1 MPFELKQEKKKTK
14 PRYFKAFFVKIF
26 RTYLFR
32 SRRTGTAFYSEK
44 GLIEVIALTVVGRVN
59 VNFCIN

>member
-1 MPFELKQEKKKTK
+1 MPFEIKQEKKKPNLDILK
-14 PRYFKAFFVKIF
+14 FFVKIV

-32 SRRTGTAFYSEK
+32 SRRTGTAFSSEK
-44 GLIEVIALTVVGRVN
+44 GLIEVVALTVVGRVN